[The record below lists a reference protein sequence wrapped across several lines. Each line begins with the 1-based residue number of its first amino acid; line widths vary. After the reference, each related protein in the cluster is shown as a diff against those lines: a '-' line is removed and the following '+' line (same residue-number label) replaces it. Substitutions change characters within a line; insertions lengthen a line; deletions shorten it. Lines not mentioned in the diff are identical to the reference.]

1 MKKYFLII
9 PIAVILIIITA
20 IGIGNDDKK
29 LKETFD
35 LDATFYPDEKKVHI
49 QYHDSSKNTKS
60 ATLEILGM
68 KESYQKKFSD
78 SEFIEVVEFDSEPK
92 YGWKIHPI
100 VLNVDHREFGLI
112 SIKTEIHEEGKPP
125 PQNIFGRQ

>member
-1 MKKYFLII
+1 MKKYFLIL
-9 PIAVILIIITA
+9 PIAAILIIIA
-20 IGIGNDDKK
+20 SIGFSNDDKK

-49 QYHDSSKNTKS
+49 QYRDSSKDTKS

-78 SEFIEVVEFDSEPK
+78 SEFLEVVEFDSEPK
-92 YGWKIHPI
+92 HGWKIHPI
-100 VLNVDHREFGLI
+100 VLNVDHGEFGVI
-112 SIKTEIHEEGKPP
+112 SLKTEIHEQGKPA
-125 PQNIFGRQ
+125 PQIIFGRP